1 MAIWVYGY
9 LGIWVCTENPDFD
22 LNGYWYVESVN
33 SIVKL
38 EPILQLFVI
47 YHCMDPISILYRT

>member
-9 LGIWVCTENPDFD
+9 LEIWVCTEDPDFD
-22 LNGYWYVESVN
+22 LNGCVESVN

-38 EPILQLFVI
+38 ELILQLFNYSI
-47 YHCMDPISILYRT
+47 YQQNNVNIL